1 MGDSQDV
8 INTASSVIAGFGAM
22 IVLDKISKMDIKID
36 EKLDEILRV
45 IDQINSRLIKLEYKI
60 YQKIIQET
68 KELFSQQNTK
78 RNKPQKRKR
87 SVFDLNM

>member
-36 EKLDEILRV
+36 EKLDEISRG
-45 IDQINSRLIKLEYKI
+45 IDQINSRLIKLESKI
-60 YQKIIQET
+60 SQPIIQET
-68 KELFSQQNTK
+68 NELFRQQNTK